1 MQIHKDFDLSQ
12 VLWFR
17 IGGKAQYF
25 LHCTGRKDIFKALD
39 FVEEHH
45 PKRIFVCGQGS
56 NLIFTDDF
64 FDGVVIQIGSGTK
77 PQISF
82 SDTLATAFAGEPLD
96 TLIQLSLNHKLH
108 GLEWAGGLPGTVG
121 AGIRGNVGAFGGEIK
136 DSLVQ
141 AEVLEFDDKNIDV
154 LEMKNEDFHFSYRH
168 SVVKEHKNMIVTAA
182 QFQLAPADTQ
192 ELVKARS
199 VYAGNIDYRK
209 THHPLEY
216 PNCGSVF
223 KNIKK
228 SDDVAKVVDIWP
240 DIRSLVKEKWHGKV
254 SMGYIINRLGF
265 SGYTIGKARVSEK
278 HTNFINNLGGATSQD
293 VLTIIKRI
301 QEMVEETFTFTPE
314 VEVEIVT

>member
-1 MQIHKDFDLSQ
+1 MQIHEDFDLSQ

-17 IGGKAQYF
+17 IGGKARYF
-25 LHCTGRKDIFKALD
+25 LKCTTRDDIFKALD

-45 PKRIFVCGQGS
+45 PERLFVCGQGS
-56 NLIFTDDF
+56 NLLFTDDY
-64 FDGVVIQIGSGTK
+64 FDGVVIQIATGAK

-82 SDTLATAFAGEPLD
+82 HDETGTAFAGETLD
-96 TLIQLSLNHKLH
+96 SLIQLSFNHHLH
-108 GLEWAGGLPGTVG
+108 GLEWAGGLPGTIG

-136 DSLVQ
+136 DNLIA

-154 LEMKNEDFHFSYRH
+154 LEMNNADFHFSYRQ
-168 SVVKEHKNMIVTAA
+168 SVVKEKKNMIVTVA
-182 QFQLAPADTQ
+182 QFQFIHADRE

-199 VYAGNIDYRK
+199 IYAVNIDYRK

-228 SDDVAKVVDIWP
+228 PDEVAKIVDVWP
-240 DIRSLVKEKWHGKV
+240 DIRPLVKEKWHGKV
-254 SMGYIINRLGF
+254 SMGYINNRLGF
-265 SGYTIGKARVSEK
+265 SGYTIGKAKVSEK
-278 HTNFINNLGGATSQD
+278 HANFINNLGGATAKD

-301 QEMVEETFTFTPE
+301 QEMAEETFSITPE
-314 VEVEIVT
+314 VEVEIVK